1 MEVSIKEQEGITI
14 ASLAG
19 KLDSNSAGDV
29 QDLIL
34 EQIAEGVKF
43 VFDMEPCTFV
53 SSAGLRTLLIIA
65 KRVKVDNASA
75 AMAAVSEEIIDV
87 MEMTGFDDMFESYKT
102 VAEAV
107 KALQ

>member
-1 MEVSIKEQEGITI
+1 MEVSIKEQEGVTI
-14 ASLAG
+14 ASLTG

-34 EQIAEGVKF
+34 EKITEGVKF
-43 VFDMEPCTFV
+43 VFDMESCTFV

-75 AMAAVSEEIIDV
+75 AIAGVSDEIMEV

-102 VAEAV
+102 VAEAI